1 MTIGLVPPT
10 PTGVPNYTVN
20 EPSGPV
26 EVCVDVVSGSL
37 ALGRSVAVTLV
48 SSDNSAT
55 GTYKNISFAKNK
67 LFKFIL
73 TIYLVFFTS
82 SC

>member
-1 MTIGLVPPT
+1 MTIRLVPPT
-10 PTGVPNYTVN
+10 PTGIPSYTVN

-37 ALGRSVAVTLV
+37 APGRSVAVTLV

-55 GTYKNISFAKNK
+55 GMYKD
-67 LFKFIL
+67 
-73 TIYLVFFTS
+73 TV
-82 SC
+82 